1 MWTRWARPGEIRGP
15 VSQINRGANAL
26 GRSHQTEP
34 QADARRS
41 RHGAKRH
48 RNKRRND
55 NGGNGN
61 IDAERDGALLVE
73 QTNLLDPKPR
83 RCPLAY
89 H

>member
-1 MWTRWARPGEIRGP
+1 MWTRWARPVEIRAP
-15 VSQINRGANAL
+15 ISLINRGANAL
-26 GRSHQTEP
+26 GRSRQSEP

-48 RNKRRND
+48 RDKR
-55 NGGNGN
+55 GNGN